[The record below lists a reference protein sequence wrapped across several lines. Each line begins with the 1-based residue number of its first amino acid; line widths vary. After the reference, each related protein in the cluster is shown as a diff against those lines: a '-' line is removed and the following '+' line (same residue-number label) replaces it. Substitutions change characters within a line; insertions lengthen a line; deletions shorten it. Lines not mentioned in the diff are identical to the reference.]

1 MIQDMTVGNPSR
13 ILLGFSLPMIL
24 SGMFQQLY
32 NIVDSVVAGQFAG
45 VNALAAVGASY
56 PVTML
61 FIAVATGAGM
71 GRRPD

>member
-1 MIQDMTVGNPSR
+1 MIKDMTVGNPSR

-45 VNALAAVGASY
+45 VNALAAVGLSLIHISAWAAS
-56 PVTML
+56 M
-61 FIAVATGAGM
+61 ISWSGN
-71 GRRPD
+71 